1 MKTLSAIAV
10 GLCLAA
16 LPSGA
21 QQLKL
26 NLDALAAKA
35 SNKVDISLGAQTLQF
50 AAKFLDADDQDEAK
64 VKKLIAG
71 LEGIYLRSYEFN
83 KDKAW
88 SQADL
93 DGVRAQLKTPEWSRI
108 IGVDSAEEGGT
119 AEVHVRYENKLITGV
134 AIIAAEPREITVVNI
149 VGPVDLES
157 LAELSG
163 HFGVPKL
170 NQKGTPKAAPKKE
183 E

>member
-16 LPSGA
+16 LPAGA

-35 SNKVDISLGAQTLQF
+35 SNKVDISLAAQTLQF

-71 LEGIYLRSYEFN
+71 LEGIYLRSYEFSRDN
-83 KDKAW
+83 VW
-88 SQADL
+88 TQADV
-93 DGVRAQLKTPEWSRI
+93 DGVRAQMREPEWSRI
-108 IGVDSAEEGGT
+108 LGVDSAEEGGS
-119 AEVHVRYENKLITGV
+119 AEVHVRYQNKLVTGV
-134 AIIAAEPREITVVNI
+134 AILVTEPRQFTVVNI
-149 VGPVDLES
+149 VGPVDLDS

-170 NQKGTPKAAPKKE
+170 NNKSTPKAAPKKDE
-183 E
+183 